1 MTKSGGSTQV
11 ETRNEEGKEVIASR
25 TYAEMLK
32 GYSENQGK
40 ETDNESHSDWDEDN
54 KLNTALEGEVV
65 RCEFEADHYEGVVS
79 CFKDSTI
86 LVHFLGRP
94 PNEVELR
101 RWLQE
106 IWNGRGWFI
115 DRLRYLG
122 KGYYA
127 VIFDENV
134 RVREVLKEGPWYFKG
149 GLVLVQPWE
158 PDFSVDHGAYGRH
171 PAWVE
176 LCNLPIHLWQFAR
189 SFFETIGSVISF
201 DESQKYT
208 FRPHARACVL
218 VDTNKELPKKLE
230 IRVGDKVEYEI
241 KILILG
247 LPNACFRCKQSG
259 HFIRNC
265 PYKIQGDKRNGNN
278 IAKGGGASSGGQN
291 EATVG
296 ADKLGRG
303 KDREESQPMETSKEK
318 EATMRVQEEIGG
330 MEVSK

>member
-1 MTKSGGSTQV
+1 M
-11 ETRNEEGKEVIASR
+11 GKE
-25 TYAEMLK
+25 
-32 GYSENQGK
+32 K
-40 ETDNESHSDWDEDN
+40 EDYLDWDEDN
-54 KLNTALEGEVV
+54 KLNTALEGEIV
-65 RCEFEADHYEGVVS
+65 RCEFEEEHYEGIVS
-79 CFKDSTI
+79 CFKDSAI

-106 IWNGRGWFI
+106 IWSGRGWFI

-134 RVREVLKEGPWYFKG
+134 RIKEVLKEGPWYFRG

-158 PDFSVDHGAYGRH
+158 PGFSVDHGSYGRH

-189 SFFETIGSVISF
+189 SFFETIGTVISF
-201 DESQKYT
+201 DENQKFT

-218 VDTNKELPKKLE
+218 VDTNKELPKTLE
-230 IRVGDKVEYEI
+230 VKVGGKVEYVI

-265 PYKIQGDKRNGNN
+265 PYKIQGDKQNG
-278 IAKGGGASSGGQN
+278 QPWQ
-291 EATVG
+291 TRVG
-296 ADKLGRG
+296 
-303 KDREESQPMETSKEK
+303 
-318 EATMRVQEEIGG
+318 IW
-330 MEVSK
+330 